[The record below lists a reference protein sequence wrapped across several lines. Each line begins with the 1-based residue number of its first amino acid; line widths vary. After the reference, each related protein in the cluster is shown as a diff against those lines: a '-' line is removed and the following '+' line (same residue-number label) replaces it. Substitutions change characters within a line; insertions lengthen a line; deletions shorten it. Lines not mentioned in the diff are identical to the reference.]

1 MKSRTTFMAILLTG
15 LLAASVNV
23 FGQPNGNNKSTCCDL
38 KSDMRKLW
46 EDHIIWTRNV
56 ILNIIDELPGTT
68 QAVDRLLQNQDDIGN
83 AIKPFYGDAA
93 GTQLSTLLRQHITI
107 AADLLT
113 ALDDGNT
120 AAFNTAN
127 AQWIANADAIA
138 AFLSGANPNWPL
150 AEMKSMLYDHLNLTA
165 AEALARKNANYTA
178 DVTAFENVHI
188 QILNMADMLTQ
199 GIIKQ
204 FPNMFR
210 GCGGE
215 KNNKE
220 ITTRPG
226 TLNQNSPNPFTSNTV
241 ISFTI
246 PENVKQAQLVIY
258 DDMGYT
264 VKKFEIHTRGEGKIT
279 FQGSNL
285 EKGIYLYSLY
295 TDGNL
300 VDTKKMIR

>member
-1 MKSRTTFMAILLTG
+1 M
-15 LLAASVNV
+15 
-23 FGQPNGNNKSTCCDL
+23 
-38 KSDMRKLW
+38 
-46 EDHIIWTRNV
+46 
-56 ILNIIDELPGTT
+56 
-68 QAVDRLLQNQDDIGN
+68 
-83 AIKPFYGDAA
+83 
-93 GTQLSTLLRQHITI
+93 RQHITI